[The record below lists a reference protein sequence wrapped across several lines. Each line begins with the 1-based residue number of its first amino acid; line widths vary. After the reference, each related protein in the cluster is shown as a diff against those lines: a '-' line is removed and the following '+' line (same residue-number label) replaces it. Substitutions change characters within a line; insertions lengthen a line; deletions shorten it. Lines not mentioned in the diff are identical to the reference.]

1 MQTKIWTVDKNVDNL
16 ITYPQIKEAA
26 QKLKQNEVIA
36 FPTETV
42 YGLGGNAESDEAVLK
57 IFEAKGRPVDNPLII
72 HIANREQI
80 HSFIKEIPE
89 QASRLMDAFWPGP
102 LTIILEQKAGSLSDK
117 ATAGLATVA
126 VRMPNHPVAL
136 ALIEEAGLPLAAP
149 SANLSGKPSPT
160 TAAHVAADLM
170 GRVSGIVDG
179 GATGIGVESTV
190 VDCTSE
196 IPVILRPG
204 GVTKEQLEEVIGEV
218 SADPALTDDRLAPK
232 SPGMKYR
239 HYAPNAA
246 FYLVDGSRQEIQQ
259 LVKEKRK
266 EGKRVGVMTTIENK
280 PFYDAD
286 VVLACGERARLE
298 TVAEALYDTL
308 RTFNQADVDVIFGEI
323 FPEQGVGQ
331 AIMNRLAKASGLPI
345 LNQKT

>member
-218 SADPALTDDRLAPK
+218 SADPALTDDRQAPK

-239 HYAPNAA
+239 HYAPNAT

-259 LVKEKRK
+259 LVKEKRN